1 MKPGERIKKKKKPN
15 LMKSWPRGKFQSEL
29 AMNHK
34 TKPLET
40 KLHYFH
46 PTQNY
51 LFKASLI

>member
-1 MKPGERIKKKKKPN
+1 
-15 LMKSWPRGKFQSEL
+15 MKSWPRGKFQSEL

-40 KLHYFH
+40 KLHYFY